1 MEGPLSGQPLE
12 DSHHGEN
19 QPDHGIAFR
28 KDHVEALFPLMDGR
42 AGHYVFVSSF
52 VVYGT
57 GVRNRAFQMVPED
70 EADLS
75 LATGCDYAVGKRQC
89 ESVLKCD
96 PVLKRETVLKC
107 DSVLHRE
114 SANPGVSS
122 VPWTIVRFCNI
133 EGQGDPS
140 NRRGFFIDRIA
151 DGGGLLVPSDVAQPF
166 QPLWRDDAAR
176 AIALVAGNPAAFGL
190 TLPATRF

>member
-107 DSVLHRE
+107 DSVLTE
-114 SANPGVSS
+114 SRQIQACRLSRGPSS
-122 VPWTIVRFCNI
+122 VSAI
-133 EGQGDPS
+133 S
-140 NRRGFFIDRIA
+140 K
-151 DGGGLLVPSDVAQPF
+151 
-166 QPLWRDDAAR
+166 AR
-176 AIALVAGNPAAFGL
+176 ATLQTVGGSSL
-190 TLPATRF
+190 TE